1 MDKENSQVVQ
11 WLGLGAFTMVAW
23 VQSVAGELRSYK
35 LQGRAKQKE
44 GVNQSV
50 ELFLFLQ
57 SKRMR
62 EYNHRYCCP

>member
-1 MDKENSQVVQ
+1 MVQ